1 MRTTKILSLSVTV
14 FATIALSACNS
25 SQDQHG
31 EPATAN
37 SGSVAQGTDAAVS
50 ASQFSAQLA
59 LHGVPAVSTDGKFI
73 VVTVD
78 LSNNGSAVMETK
90 GFNPI
95 NLGAHSIDADGKVI
109 SNDLARAALPSPI
122 APKNHAL
129 ISISLPTDKTLGYSA
144 QILPVRENVGW
155 FDEWG
160 TKPLV
165 VGPFTACGTKAQ
177 GQICDASGKALSVS
191 ND

>member
-1 MRTTKILSLSVTV
+1 MRVTKTLFLSVTV
-14 FATIALSACNS
+14 FAIIALSACNS
-25 SQDQHG
+25 SQDQHVDH
-31 EPATAN
+31 ATAS
-37 SGSVAQGTDAAVS
+37 SGSVAQGADAAVS

-59 LHGVPAVSTDGKFI
+59 LHGAPVVSTDGKFI

-90 GFNPI
+90 GLNPI
-95 NLGAHSIDADGKVI
+95 NLGAHSIDVNGKVI

-129 ISISLPTDKTLGYSA
+129 ISISLPADRTLGYRA

-160 TKPLV
+160 TRPLV
-165 VGPFTACGTKAQ
+165 VGPFSACGTKAR
-177 GQICDASGKALSVS
+177 GEICDASGKALLSQ
-191 ND
+191 